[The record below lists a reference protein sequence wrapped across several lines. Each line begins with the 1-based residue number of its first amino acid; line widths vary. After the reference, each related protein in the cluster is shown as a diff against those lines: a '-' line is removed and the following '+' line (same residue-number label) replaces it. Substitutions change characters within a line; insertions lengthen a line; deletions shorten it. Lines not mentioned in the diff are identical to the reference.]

1 MAPSGQG
8 RASRPGVPGPASAR
22 AESRRR
28 ALIELARSPALRGE
42 DCGLALR
49 AALKSLRAGLDL
61 DGVSFWTLDEQGLAL
76 HLEGRYPAQ
85 GQAPA
90 QHIDAAAVPGYF
102 AALRGSEV
110 LAAPDARQAPHLAEF
125 TGLPARGCIDLPC
138 LVDGALAGVL
148 HGDAPGVR
156 EWSEADRGFALGV
169 TGLLELALAA
179 ERHRV
184 AGRQARL
191 AQQRYKQLLE
201 LFPDGVLLQ
210 GEDGVQYINP
220 AGLKLLGLERQE
232 QLLGV
237 DMKHYVLPGQQELLR
252 ERMRQMKAEGGA
264 LPPVVLKMRRTD
276 GVVRDVEVRSVRL
289 AQGDSGLMQTIYRDV
304 TRRLAFEASLRE
316 RESQFRSLF
325 ELSPFPVLIQDV
337 NCVHQINPAGL
348 RLLGATDA
356 SQIVGKPS
364 TQFVVGTEVEVVRKR
379 FAALQVG
386 EVLPP
391 LEFMCRRLDNGE
403 TLPVLVTSVAIEG
416 RTGADGGVLAQTIL
430 LDLSERRAAEAA
442 LKAGEA
448 RYRKL
453 VEMSPYAV
461 LMQDLEGIRYV
472 NPAGL
477 RLLGASDPAQVVGRS
492 IMDFVLPEYHEEV
505 RARAG
510 QLNQAGAYSR
520 PAEHEFRRLDGS
532 VVPVEV
538 TSATLESA
546 GPSGWPMVQTIVR
559 DLTERRAAE
568 AALKAG
574 EARYRNLFEM
584 SPYPVLLQDIEA
596 VHFINTAGLH
606 LFGATEPGQIVGRS
620 MLELVP
626 PHVRDEVRRR
636 AALPLALGLA
646 LPATEQEICRMDG
659 TVIPVEV
666 ISATIDEAGPG
677 RPHKLVQTIMRDL
690 SERRAAEA
698 ALRRFNHE
706 LEEQVARRTEELA
719 NANHGLRTA
728 LSMQGAIFEAT
739 ADAIMVVDR
748 EGRPV
753 HFNQKLL
760 DLWSI
765 TAQELEGTDSA
776 SLLRMTRERTVR
788 SLRGLFE
795 DDAVL
800 SGHSPT
806 EDVLQLRNG
815 RYIETSASPQVLDG
829 KVVGRVWSARD
840 VTERVKAEQE
850 ARELN
855 ASLEERVRQRTGELA
870 GANRE
875 LEAFGYSISHD
886 LRAPVRAVSGF
897 AGILKFEHGQ
907 ALGPDGLALLDRIQ
921 RAGERMN
928 AMIEGLLSLARLGD
942 RELRR
947 LEVDLGALARGVWQ
961 EFESIEPGRGIEFV
975 LEADLAAVGDAVL
988 LSTLLQ
994 NLIGNARKYSRAQE
1008 HARIEVGRRDTER
1021 GMAFFVADNGAG
1033 FDMAHA
1039 DKLFLLFS
1047 RLHGAGEFEGTGIGL
1062 ATAQRIV
1069 HRHGGQ
1075 IWAESRPGEGATFYF
1090 TLP

>member
-1 MAPSGQG
+1 MAPADQG
-8 RASRPGVPGPASAR
+8 RASRSGAPLAVR
-22 AESRRR
+22 AERRRR

-42 DCGLALR
+42 DCDLAMRAVLR
-49 AALKSLRAGLDL
+49 SLRTGLDL
-61 DGVSFWTLDEQGLAL
+61 DSVSFWTLDEQGLAL
-76 HLEGRYPAQ
+76 HLEGSLPAQ
-85 GQAPA
+85 PRTRTDHIDCASAPA
-90 QHIDAAAVPGYF
+90 YF
-102 AALRGSEV
+102 AALRGHEV
-110 LAAPDARQAPHLAEF
+110 LAAPDAAGAAHFSDFAAP
-125 TGLPARGCIDLPC
+125 PARGCIDLPC
-138 LVDGALAGVL
+138 LVDGTLAGVL
-148 HGDAPGVR
+148 HGETSGTR
-156 EWSEADRGFALGV
+156 EWSEADREFALGV
-169 TGLLELALAA
+169 TGLLELVLAA
-179 ERHRV
+179 ERHRA

-252 ERMRQMKAEGGA
+252 ERMRQMKAQGGA
-264 LPPVVLKMRRTD
+264 LPPVVLKMRRAD

-325 ELSPFPVLIQDV
+325 ELSPFAVLIQDV

-364 TQFVVGTEVEVVRKR
+364 TQFVVGADVETVRRR

-391 LEFMCRRLDNGE
+391 LEFVCRRLDNGA

-416 RTGADGGVLAQTIL
+416 RTGDGGVLAQSIL

-492 IMDFVLPEYHEEV
+492 IMDFVLPEYHDEV
-505 RARAG
+505 RARAR
-510 QLNQAGAYSR
+510 QLSEAGAYSR
-520 PAEHEFRRLDGS
+520 PVEHEFRRLDGS

-546 GPSGWPMVQTIVR
+546 GPSGSPMVQTIVR

-584 SPYPVLLQDIEA
+584 SPYPVILQDIEA
-596 VHFINTAGLH
+596 VRFINPAGLR
-606 LFGATEPGQIVGRS
+606 LFGAREAGEIVGRS
-620 MLELVP
+620 MLDLVP
-626 PHVRDEVRRR
+626 PHLREEILRRSR
-636 AALPLALGLA
+636 LPLPLGSA

-698 ALRRFNHE
+698 ALRRFNQE

-719 NANHGLRTA
+719 GANHELRTA

-753 HFNQKLL
+753 HFNRKLL
-760 DLWSI
+760 DLWGI
-765 TAQELEGTDSA
+765 TAADLEGTDSA

-788 SLRGLFE
+788 SLRGLF
-795 DDAVL
+795 DDEAVL

-815 RYIETSASPQVLDG
+815 RYIETSASPQILDG

-840 VTERVKAEQE
+840 VTERVRAEQE
-850 ARELN
+850 ARDLN

-897 AGILKFEHGQ
+897 AGILKFEHGE
-907 ALGPDGLALLDRIQ
+907 ALGPDGLALVERIQ
-921 RAGERMN
+921 SAGERMN

-947 LEVDLGALARGVWQ
+947 LEVDLTELARGIWQ

-975 LEADLAAVGDAVL
+975 LAPGLSAVGDAVL

-1021 GMAFFVADNGAG
+1021 GKAFFVADNGAG

-1075 IWAESRPGEGATFYF
+1075 IWAQSRPGEGATFYF

>member
-1 MAPSGQG
+1 M
-8 RASRPGVPGPASAR
+8 AR
-22 AESRRR
+22 AGQRRGTSAGVNGPERARADSRRR

-42 DCGLALR
+42 DREQALR
-49 AALKSLRAGLDL
+49 AVLASLCSGLGL
-61 DGVSFWTLDEQGLAL
+61 AFVSYWTLDEQGVAL
-76 HLEGRYPAQ
+76 HLEACHPAPGR
-85 GQAPA
+85 APA
-90 QHIDAAAVPGYF
+90 RLIDAAATPGYF
-102 AALRGSEV
+102 AALRASQV
-110 LAAPDARQAPHLAEF
+110 LTAFDARAAVHFAEF
-125 TGLPARGCIDLPC
+125 IAPPARGCIDLPC
-138 LVDGALAGVL
+138 LVDGRLAGVL
-148 HGDAPGVR
+148 HGEAAGVCT
-156 EWSEADRGFALGV
+156 WSEADRGFALGV

-179 ERHRV
+179 DRHRA

-191 AQQRYKQLLE
+191 AQQRYQQLLE

-210 GEDGVQYINP
+210 AESGVQYINP
-220 AGLKLLGLERQE
+220 AGLKLLGLERQD

-252 ERMRQMKAEGGA
+252 ARMRQMKAQGGA
-264 LPPVVLKMRRTD
+264 LPPVVLKMRKAD
-276 GVVRDVEVRSVRL
+276 GTVRDVEVRSVRL

-316 RESQFRSLF
+316 RESQYRSLF
-325 ELSPFPVLIQDV
+325 ELSPFAVLIQDMDA
-337 NCVHQINPAGL
+337 VHQINPAGL

-364 TQFVVGTEVEVVRKR
+364 RQFVSGAEVEIARRR
-379 FAALQVG
+379 FAALQAG
-386 EVLPP
+386 EELPP
-391 LEFMCRRLDNGE
+391 YEFEFRRLDGA
-403 TLPVLVTSVAIEG
+403 TLPVLATSVAIEG
-416 RTGADGGVLAQTIL
+416 RAGAEGQVLAQTIL
-430 LDLSERRAAEAA
+430 LDLSERRASEAA

-461 LMQDLEGIRYV
+461 LMQDLDGIRYV

-477 RLLGASDPAQVVGRS
+477 RLLGASDPAQLVGRS

-510 QLNQAGAYSR
+510 QLNETGAYSR
-520 PAEHEFRRLDGS
+520 PVEHEFRRLDGS
-532 VVPVEV
+532 IVPVEV
-538 TSATLESA
+538 TSATLASA
-546 GPSGWPMVQTIVR
+546 GPTGQPMVQTIVR
-559 DLTERRAAE
+559 DLTERRVSE
-568 AALKAG
+568 VALKAG
-574 EARYRNLFEM
+574 EARYRNLFEL
-584 SPYPVLLQDIEA
+584 SPYAVILQDIDA
-596 VHFINTAGLH
+596 VRFINPAGLR
-606 LFGATEPGQIVGRS
+606 LFGAREAGEIVGRS
-620 MLELVP
+620 MLDLVP
-626 PHVRDEVRRR
+626 AHLREEILRRSR
-636 AALPLALGLA
+636 LPLPLGSA

-659 TVIPVEV
+659 TIIPVEV

-690 SERRAAEA
+690 SERRAVEA
-698 ALRRFNHE
+698 ALRRFQQD

-719 NANHGLRTA
+719 GANHELRTA

-753 HFNQKLL
+753 HYNQKLL
-760 DLWSI
+760 DLWGI
-765 TAQELEGTDSA
+765 TAQDLEGTDSA

-788 SLRGLFE
+788 SLRGLFD

-815 RYIETSASPQVLDG
+815 RYIETSASPQILDG

-840 VTERVKAEQE
+840 VTERVRAEQQ

-907 ALGPDGLALLDRIQ
+907 ALGAEGLALVERIQ
-921 RAGERMN
+921 NAGERMN

-947 LEVDLGALARGVWQ
+947 VDVDLTALARGVWL
-961 EFESIEPGRGIEFV
+961 EFESIEPGRGIEFI
-975 LEADLAAVGDAVL
+975 LAPGLAAVGDSVL

-994 NLIGNARKYSRAQE
+994 NLIGNARKYSRGQE
-1008 HARIEVGRRDTER
+1008 HARIEVGWRDTAR
-1021 GMAFFVADNGAG
+1021 GRAFFVADNGAG

-1075 IWAESRPGEGATFYF
+1075 IWAESAPGEGATFYF